1 MVQHSMTSYAWL
13 PKNAEARVASTRIR
27 CLNNLSQLRAEG
39 FPIEL
44 YKPRHAANYRAVI
57 FSKAYKPKHVKLA
70 EQLKRQGTKIIFD
83 LCDNHFL
90 LQEGQEELRR
100 LFELADHWVVSSA
113 NLASVVRSRM
123 GVEKPLT
130 VIEDAVEETLHGSLM
145 DIPGRLSAQRAL
157 QKLSGELEKAVQL
170 RGSTPLVWF
179 GNHKA
184 SYGDA
189 GMQHLNTVKGLLADI
204 HREKPITLTVISN
217 SRGSF
222 DSLIGDWPLP
232 TFYLEWSAHNFIRA
246 LQLHRIA
253 IIPID
258 INPFT
263 AAKTNNRIALSLAQ
277 GLGVVADSIDSYLVF
292 SECAC
297 LDNWREGLLTY
308 LREPEVLG
316 SHIAMGQAIIR
327 RDFSSSVIAGRW
339 RSLLEGL

>member
-1 MVQHSMTSYAWL
+1 MTSYAWL

-27 CLNNLSQLRAEG
+27 CINTLSQLRTDG

-44 YKPRHAANYRAVI
+44 YKPRHAANYHAVI

-70 EQLKRQGTKIIFD
+70 EQLKRQGSKIVFD

-90 LQEGQEELRR
+90 LEEGRGELRQ
-100 LFELADHWVVSSA
+100 LFELADHWVVSSD
-113 NLASVVRSRM
+113 NLATVVKTEM
-123 GVEKPLT
+123 GTGKPLT
-130 VIEDAVEETLHGSLM
+130 VIEDAVEETLHGPLM
-145 DIPGRLSAQRAL
+145 DIHGRFSAQLAL
-157 QKLSGELEKAVQL
+157 QKLRGQLEKVANQ

-189 GMQHLNTVKGLLADI
+189 GMQHLNTVKELLADI

-217 SRGSF
+217 SRESF
-222 DSLIGDWPLP
+222 DNLIDGWPLP
-232 TFYLEWSAHNFIRA
+232 TFYLEWNAHNFMRA

-258 INPFT
+258 VNAFT

-277 GLGVVADSIDSYLVF
+277 GLGVVADSIESYRVF
-292 SECAC
+292 SECAS

-308 LREPEVLG
+308 LREPAVLG
-316 SHIAMGQAIIR
+316 SHITMGQAIIR
-327 RDFSSSVIAGRW
+327 RDFNLPVIAARW
-339 RSLLEGL
+339 KAVLEGL

>member
-1 MVQHSMTSYAWL
+1 MVRHPMTSYAWL

-27 CLNNLSQLRAEG
+27 CLNNLSQLRADG

-44 YKPRHAANYRAVI
+44 YKSRHAANYRAVI
-57 FSKAYKPKHVKLA
+57 FSKAYKPKHVNLA
-70 EQLKRQGTKIIFD
+70 EQLKRQGSKIVFD

-90 LQEGQEELRR
+90 LEEGRGELRQ
-100 LFELADHWVVSSA
+100 LFELADHWVVSSD
-113 NLASVVRSRM
+113 NLATVVKTEM
-123 GVEKPLT
+123 GTGKPLT
-130 VIEDAVEETLHGSLM
+130 VIEDAVEETLHGPLM

-157 QKLSGELEKAVQL
+157 LRLRGQLEEAAQ
-170 RGSTPLVWF
+170 RWGSTPLVWF

-189 GMQHLNTVKGLLADI
+189 GMQHLHAVKALLADI

-217 SRGSF
+217 SRESF

-232 TFYLEWSAHNFIRA
+232 TFYLEWSAHNFMRA

-258 INPFT
+258 VNAFT

-277 GLGVVADSIDSYLVF
+277 GLGVVADSIDSYRVF

-297 LDNWREGLLTY
+297 LDNWREGLRTY
-308 LREPEVLG
+308 LREPEVLD
-316 SHIAMGQAIIR
+316 SHIAMGQALIR
-327 RDFSSSVIAGRW
+327 RDFSLPVIAARW
-339 RSLLEGL
+339 RAVLEGL